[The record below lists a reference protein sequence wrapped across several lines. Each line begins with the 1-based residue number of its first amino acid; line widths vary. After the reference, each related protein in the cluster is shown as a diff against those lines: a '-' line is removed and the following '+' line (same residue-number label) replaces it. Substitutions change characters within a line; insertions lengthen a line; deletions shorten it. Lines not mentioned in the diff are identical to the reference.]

1 MKFADLKEAD
11 GNEANVKAAG
21 KYRMQGKTYIVEDGD
36 ILFIK
41 HNAKK

>member
-1 MKFADLKEAD
+1 MKYVDLKEAD
-11 GNEANVKAAG
+11 GSEVAVKAAG